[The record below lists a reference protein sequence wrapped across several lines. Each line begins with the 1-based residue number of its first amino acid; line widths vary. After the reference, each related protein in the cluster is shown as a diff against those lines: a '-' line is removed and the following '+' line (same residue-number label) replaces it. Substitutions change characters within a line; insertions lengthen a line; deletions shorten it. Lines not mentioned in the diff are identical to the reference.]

1 MQQILCPIPSTPI
14 FVCIGLNY
22 KQHAQEANMAY
33 GEYPVVFTKPADA
46 LAGPFE
52 DVPINPACLN
62 MDYEAELCVILGKD
76 CKNLTADADFP
87 SYILGYTAG
96 NDVSSRWWQ
105 MPERSSHQH
114 GGAKSFDKFAPIGPV
129 ITSTSVMP
137 DQEQLHALD
146 AITALKHFNQTPVA
160 PCLYDFPVSTFEE
173 AISLAQTFTSVVLGT
188 LQNVV
193 VNMGAVGDFPLTQDI
208 TSVIGQEGEQ
218 EGWFRLLGGNIPSE
232 LPFLTNLVRDFAFN
246 ALNQSFI
253 VPGSCPNLDTTAALK
268 SLHFMEPLTVVN
280 TFDPRKSTAKVVDLS
295 FSLPSAADSSDYTVA
310 YINQQNVPFFLPYN
324 VTGQHGDLLSVR
336 APFPYT
342 DHELNGLTILAIVP
356 TSSVANLTSNQ
367 AVATATLAGTGLVII
382 N

>member
-1 MQQILCPIPSTPI
+1 LIDS
-14 FVCIGLNY
+14 
-22 KQHAQEANMAY
+22 KQ
-33 GEYPVVFTKPADA
+33 
-46 LAGPFE
+46 
-52 DVPINPACLN
+52 
-62 MDYEAELCVILGKD
+62 
-76 CKNLTADADFP
+76 
-87 SYILGYTAG
+87 
-96 NDVSSRWWQ
+96 
-105 MPERSSHQH
+105 
-114 GGAKSFDKFAPIGPV
+114 
-129 ITSTSVMP
+129 
-137 DQEQLHALD
+137 QEQLHALD

-173 AISLAQTFTSVVLGT
+173 AIALAQTFTSVVLGT

-232 LPFLTNLVRDFAFN
+232 LPFLTNSVRDFAFN

-280 TFDPRKSTAKVVDLS
+280 TFDPRKSTAEVVDLS

-336 APFPYT
+336 VPFPYT

-367 AVATATLAGTGLVII
+367 AVATATLAGPGLVIV